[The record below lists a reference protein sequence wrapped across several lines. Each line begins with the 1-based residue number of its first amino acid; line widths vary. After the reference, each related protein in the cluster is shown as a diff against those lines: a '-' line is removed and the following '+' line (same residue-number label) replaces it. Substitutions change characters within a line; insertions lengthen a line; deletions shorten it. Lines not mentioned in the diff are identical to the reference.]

1 MRYEELIRL
10 IQSFHTTFQF
20 LVNQSCLARQPRCRC
35 GGDMELK
42 ERKRQLDLVWWRC
55 VDCRTWRSIRKDS
68 FFEHSHLSLMQW
80 SLILFHWSTKTPS
93 QQIQT
98 LTGLSE
104 KTIIKV
110 LSGIRTICSIKI
122 GQDNIRLGGPG
133 IIIEIDESKF
143 GVRQNTFTVL
153 MIFSIGS
160 FSPFSLLFWKIEPV
174 QQNKNIV
181 EKGWKIQF
189 P

>member
-1 MRYEELIRL
+1 M
-10 IQSFHTTFQF
+10 
-20 LVNQSCLARQPRCRC
+20 
-35 GGDMELK
+35 
-42 ERKRQLDLVWWRC
+42 
-55 VDCRTWRSIRKDS
+55 DCRTWRSIRKDS

-122 GQDNIRLGGPG
+122 GQDNIRLRGPG

-143 GVRQNTFTVL
+143 GAHQKYHGEEHRMVL
-153 MIFSIGS
+153 GCLLWWRELVIKCCYSVSNRKRLTLLPIIQEYILPGTTIISDEFSSI
-160 FSPFSLLFWKIEPV
+160 IY
-174 QQNKNIV
+174 
-181 EKGWKIQF
+181 
-189 P
+189 